1 MKNPMRVFVSEDLVV
16 LDKINAIDTEAPERF
31 VELPRGLF
39 LRPAINLRHEECFL
53 AIAVAD
59 CLSHAYL
66 AGAFVVIPA
75 VIQKVD
81 TPIYCRAHDSNRELL
96 INVLQTKMPATHTDC
111 RNFLAGASETSIDHH
126 FTLLPSASISRTPGK
141 MDCRLL
147 PIWPA
152 AAHSEWH
159 HLRQCI
165 EESDGCLYLKSRL
178 RKISRY
184 RNFGDL
190 KEPCAVRVVTY
201 SQYVQ

>member
-1 MKNPMRVFVSEDLVV
+1 MKNPMRVFVTQDLVV
-16 LDKINAIDTEAPERF
+16 LNEIDSIDTEALKRF

-39 LRPAINLRHEECFL
+39 LRPAIDLRHEECFL

-96 INVLQTKMPATHTDC
+96 INVLQTKMPASQTDC
-111 RNFLAGASETSIDHH
+111 GNFLAGASELSIDHH

-152 AAHSEWH
+152 AAHSEWRR
-159 HLRQCI
+159 LRQCI
-165 EESDGCLYLKSRL
+165 EESDGCLSQVRLEKSIALPESWRSI
-178 RKISRY
+178 RERDIY
-184 RNFGDL
+184 WQM
-190 KEPCAVRVVTY
+190 RVTLAL
-201 SQYVQ
+201 